1 MKSHEHDI
9 RGVRSSPD
17 DPTMYYLEF
26 RVDTPFQRYTT
37 SNRERAKRWIKLN
50 GCTLAEWSVD
60 RQFEDDDFLE
70 VSIYEWKGE
79 PLTGAD
85 PAQIG
90 AFRPKRLSVHFFL
103 HPEAFAEVWA
113 ASEAGNRATFRMTL
127 ELKRIDPDLYAV
139 VDVTFADFRSS

>member
-1 MKSHEHDI
+1 MKSHEHGI
-9 RGVRSSPD
+9 SGMTSSPD
-17 DPTMYYLEF
+17 DPTTYYLEF
-26 RVDTPFQRYTT
+26 TVNTPFARYTT
-37 SNRERAKRWIKLN
+37 SNREKAKRWINLS
-50 GCTLAEWSVD
+50 GCTIADWSIHREFQD
-60 RQFEDDDFLE
+60 GDFLE

-90 AFRPKRLSVHFFL
+90 AFRPKRFSTHFFL

-113 ASEAGNRATFRMTL
+113 ASEAGNRATLRMTL

-139 VDVTFADFRSS
+139 VDVTFVR